1 MYFRRMF
8 TLLVTST
15 KSNHVTVE
23 SSSTKTA
30 AQVRVDAMDDRS
42 NRKRGFPVILDVN
55 ATKQHVKRT
64 SSEYSSTG
72 ASKYCPWYTSFS
84 IVLWEGE
91 NNIMLT
97 VVPLTNRFR
106 TTTPSRLCSNIESES
121 RESLK
126 ARLSASVHGVRFDGN
141 ERQ

>member
-15 KSNHVTVE
+15 KSNHVTTVE
-23 SSSTKTA
+23 SSSTKKA

-64 SSEYSSTG
+64 SSEYSLTG
-72 ASKYCPWYTSFS
+72 APKYCLP
-84 IVLWEGE
+84 
-91 NNIMLT
+91 
-97 VVPLTNRFR
+97 
-106 TTTPSRLCSNIESES
+106 
-121 RESLK
+121 
-126 ARLSASVHGVRFDGN
+126 SVH
-141 ERQ
+141 